1 MISKQTKMIKDYL
14 KEIGFGNVRVVKSQN
29 TQAQMLQNTIEFSVA
44 WYDKKNKEFALVD
57 KIAKSYYQNKLK
69 HDIKIS
75 MATYGVFHELGH
87 LISLKDYSND
97 KSFNIA
103 YGQYIAGV
111 KKIKTLSPKKE
122 FYQYR
127 NLKLERIADK
137 YAYAIYLLN
146 EKSAIE
152 FDKKMLKTFA
162 KKPR

>member
-1 MISKQTKMIKDYL
+1 MLSLQVKIIKDYL
-14 KEIGFGNVRVVKSQN
+14 KQIGFGKVRVIKSKN
-29 TQAQMLQNTIEFSVA
+29 TQAQMLQNTIEFSVE

-57 KIAKSYYQNKLK
+57 KIAKGYYQNKLK

-122 FYQYR
+122 FHQYR
-127 NLKLERIADK
+127 QLKLERLADK

-152 FDKKMLKTFA
+152 FDKKMLKAFA
-162 KKPR
+162 KKSR